1 MAFVSSHPFS
11 LSSCCGNTCFSPL
24 KPLSEHHTVQAK
36 TSNLLSETDT
46 STCALVLIM
55 AHSVPSLS
63 DSIDIVR
70 VQEAWEKCEKILSH
84 MGTFSQ
90 SARTSLRFLQA
101 AFSQYV
107 HGRSSS
113 MPISNVE
120 LNSDRNLTGE
130 ADTHYPAPDGPNTS
144 SFQDTPGLDSSN
156 WTDSGIGPNT
166 FEDDLGL
173 LSWIDVPDMWHWH
186 RVDS

>member
-1 MAFVSSHPFS
+1 MRPRPHN
-11 LSSCCGNTCFSPL
+11 G
-24 KPLSEHHTVQAK
+24 PLSTLTIRLDRYCQ
-36 TSNLLSETDT
+36 SSR
-46 STCALVLIM
+46 
-55 AHSVPSLS
+55 SLGEMREDPLTHGYIQPIS
-63 DSIDIVR
+63 
-70 VQEAWEKCEKILSH
+70 
-84 MGTFSQ
+84 
-90 SARTSLRFLQA
+90 RTSLRFLQA